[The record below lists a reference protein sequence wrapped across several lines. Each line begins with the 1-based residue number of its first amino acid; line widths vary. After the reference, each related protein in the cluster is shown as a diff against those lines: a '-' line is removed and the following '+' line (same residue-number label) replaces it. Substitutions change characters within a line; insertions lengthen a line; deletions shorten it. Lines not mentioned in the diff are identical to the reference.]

1 MQSSSSTII
10 LFQSRQALPLLNTI
24 ISKYSSSGTKMIDLR
39 SQPISRSISSS
50 SHDNTTTPILIPT
63 TKTIST
69 TGSTISLSVV
79 LKTAAKKQRRS
90 VLTTALPSSSSLPV
104 MVCDALEQAINE
116 FMEPT
121 LRPSVDPTHVL
132 AGNFSPVSEL
142 PPTDC
147 PEIEGELPACLDGAY
162 IRNGPNPQHYPTGS
176 HHLFEGDGMLH
187 CLRIFRG
194 HASFCSR
201 YVRTYKYT
209 LEQQLGSSVI
219 PKFFSGFCGLAGV
232 ARVAVSMFRVLTGQ
246 YDPRKGIGLAN
257 TSLAYF
263 GGMLLALCECDL
275 PYSIY
280 VSPDDGDIL
289 TIGRHDFDKR
299 LSMWMTAH
307 PKKDPDTGEMFAFRC
322 GLLPPFLTY
331 FVFDADGTKR
341 RPDVPI
347 FSNTRRPSFVHDF
360 AITKKYALFCDIQL
374 GISGLG
380 GASPI
385 TCDPGKVSRIG
396 VLPRYATDESQMR
409 WFDVP
414 GFNMMHSI
422 NAWDDDDD
430 DTSIVLIAPNI
441 LMIEH
446 ILEDIKL
453 IHCSMEKVRIDLKSG
468 TVSRTQ
474 LSERNLELGAINP
487 AYLTKRNRYAYMGLG
502 ESIPKISGVVKM
514 DLELGKTVA
523 TRVYGPGCFGGEPFF
538 VPSSSGQGMNE
549 EEDDGYVVSYVHDE
563 VKGESKFLVL
573 DAKSPELDVVASV
586 KLPRRVPYGF
596 HGLFVSED
604 ELKKQRPVL

>member
-1 MQSSSSTII
+1 
-10 LFQSRQALPLLNTI
+10 
-24 ISKYSSSGTKMIDLR
+24 
-39 SQPISRSISSS
+39 
-50 SHDNTTTPILIPT
+50 
-63 TKTIST
+63 
-69 TGSTISLSVV
+69 
-79 LKTAAKKQRRS
+79 
-90 VLTTALPSSSSLPV
+90 
-104 MVCDALEQAINE
+104 
-116 FMEPT
+116 MEPT

-132 AGNFSPVSEL
+132 AGNFSPV
-142 PPTDC
+142 T
-147 PEIEGELPACLDGAY
+147 
-162 IRNGPNPQHYPTGS
+162 
-176 HHLFEGDGMLH
+176 
-187 CLRIFRG
+187 
-194 HASFCSR
+194 
-201 YVRTYKYT
+201 
-209 LEQQLGSSVI
+209 
-219 PKFFSGFCGLAGV
+219 GV
-232 ARVAVSMFRVLTGQ
+232 ARIAVSMFRVLTGQ
-246 YDPRKGIGLAN
+246 FDPRKGIGLAN

-341 RPDVPI
+341 HPDVPI
-347 FSNTRRPSFVHDF
+347 FSNMRRPSFVHDF

-385 TCDPGKVSRIG
+385 TCDP
-396 VLPRYATDESQMR
+396 
-409 WFDVP
+409 
-414 GFNMMHSI
+414 
-422 NAWDDDDD
+422 
-430 DTSIVLIAPNI
+430 
-441 LMIEH
+441 EH

-502 ESIPKISGVVKM
+502 EPIPKISGVVKL

-538 VPSSSGQGMNE
+538 VPSSSSSSGQGMN

>member
-1 MQSSSSTII
+1 MA
-10 LFQSRQALPLLNTI
+10 ALA
-24 ISKYSSSGTKMIDLR
+24 
-39 SQPISRSISSS
+39 
-50 SHDNTTTPILIPT
+50 
-63 TKTIST
+63 
-69 TGSTISLSVV
+69 TGAKADMPATSLSEAL
-79 LKTAAKKQRRS
+79 LKTPPVEGVMGVVTGLAGMRNGEALTPVKMAKKQRRP
-90 VLTTALPSSSSLPV
+90 VLTAALPSSSSLPV
-104 MVCDALEQAINE
+104 MVCNALEQAINE
-116 FMEPT
+116 VMEPT

-187 CLRIFRG
+187 CLRISRG
-194 HASFCSR
+194 HATFCSR

-209 LEQQLGSSVI
+209 LEQQLGSSI
-219 PKFFSGFCGLAGV
+219 LPKFFSGFGGLAGV
-232 ARVAVSMFRVLTGQ
+232 ARIAVSMFRVLTGQ
-246 YDPRKGIGLAN
+246 FDPRKGIGLAN

-341 RPDVPI
+341 HPDVPI
-347 FSNTRRPSFVHDF
+347 FSNMRRPSFVHDF

-385 TCDPGKVSRIG
+385 TCDPGHKAHTLLHGEGEDRPQEWDGVSD
-396 VLPRYATDESQMR
+396 A
-409 WFDVP
+409 
-414 GFNMMHSI
+414 
-422 NAWDDDDD
+422 A
-430 DTSIVLIAPNI
+430 
-441 LMIEH
+441 
-446 ILEDIKL
+446 
-453 IHCSMEKVRIDLKSG
+453 
-468 TVSRTQ
+468 
-474 LSERNLELGAINP
+474 LGAEFRAWGDQSGI
-487 AYLTKRNRYAYMGLG
+487 LDERNRYAYMGLG
-502 ESIPKISGVVKM
+502 EPIPKISGVVKL

-538 VPSSSGQGMNE
+538 VPSSSSSSGQGMN